1 MVKREILKNSILNIF
16 HVNGLLAYASGLY
29 SNMGNYQG
37 YGDTKIVPDLKPEK
51 FEAIVTGS
59 QAYEND
65 PITMQNIWSS
75 VKGPMFNFEERYKQ
89 LGLGDKGVTTYFTP
103 NCNQEDADLVNRY
116 LKSKNIESKYSC
128 SLL

>member
-1 MVKREILKNSILNIF
+1 
-16 HVNGLLAYASGLY
+16 
-29 SNMGNYQG
+29 MGNYQG

-116 LKSKNIESKYSC
+116 LKSKNIESK
-128 SLL
+128 